1 MNSRKNTETPRMD
14 RKTLI
19 LTVVGALLVIAI
31 IVIAVVLMQRSAAG
45 DYAAHYES
53 AMESYV
59 AGDYSAA
66 ADAARLAYGEKPTEE
81 AALLLARSRH
91 ELGDLAGAVSVLEE
105 WVGENGSGS
114 EAGALLEKY
123 RAEAEAEPSEEPVET
138 VSVAGRDIALDETTL
153 IITGEELTDAD
164 LEAIAQLTELTA
176 LSLNGCSLR
185 DISAIAALTKL
196 ESLSLEEN
204 GISDLSPL
212 ARLTGLKSLYL
223 SGNGD
228 IGSLEPL
235 YGLDGLVT
243 LDIRGREIKSGEYDE
258 LAAAL
263 PGCNILTDE
272 PVEEVKEISLG
283 GVTFTSDVTE
293 LDLSGLGLTDISAL
307 AECAA
312 LTALDVSG
320 NALTDISVAASL
332 PNLRSLDFSDNAV
345 SSVSPLL
352 ALTQLETLRLANNS
366 VANIAAL
373 SGHTALTELVLDG
386 NPVESLE
393 PLSGLTA
400 LRSLSLDN
408 CGLEDA
414 DLAALAA
421 LGSLESLSVEGNAAV
436 TRAGVDALA
445 EALPNA
451 AIAADES
458 LYSVTLGGVSFPADS
473 AQVNASGLGLTN
485 LAGIESFTSLETLL
499 LSDNEGLSLA
509 GIGSVATLANLEL
522 ARCGLTDITELS
534 SAVTL
539 RTLNLMQNDLT
550 DVSALRRL
558 SSLEELSLGLNERL
572 ADISPLAKLTALR
585 SLSISGTAVTDLSP
599 LASLTGLET
608 LDIEGCRIESI
619 EPLLGLKGLRTL
631 YAAGCGL
638 SAAEIDALGQALPD
652 CIIYT

>member
-185 DISAIAALTKL
+185 DISILAALTKL

-223 SGNGD
+223 CGNGD

-373 SGHTALTELVLDG
+373 SGHTALTE
-386 NPVESLE
+386 
-393 PLSGLTA
+393 
-400 LRSLSLDN
+400 
-408 CGLEDA
+408 
-414 DLAALAA
+414 
-421 LGSLESLSVEGNAAV
+421 
-436 TRAGVDALA
+436 
-445 EALPNA
+445 
-451 AIAADES
+451 
-458 LYSVTLGGVSFPADS
+458 
-473 AQVNASGLGLTN
+473 
-485 LAGIESFTSLETLL
+485 
-499 LSDNEGLSLA
+499 
-509 GIGSVATLANLEL
+509 
-522 ARCGLTDITELS
+522 ITELS
-534 SAVTL
+534 S
-539 RTLNLMQNDLT
+539 R
-550 DVSALRRL
+550 SEGRRVGKECR
-558 SSLEELSLGLNERL
+558 SRW
-572 ADISPLAKLTALR
+572 SP
-585 SLSISGTAVTDLSP
+585 
-599 LASLTGLET
+599 
-608 LDIEGCRIESI
+608 
-619 EPLLGLKGLRTL
+619 
-631 YAAGCGL
+631 YH
-638 SAAEIDALGQALPD
+638 
-652 CIIYT
+652 